1 MNKSSDNHPI
11 FHEDHLD
18 KNVRKLSQDIEYL
31 THQEMKENLQL
42 ALYSLTVMEKYGKL
56 PVQAGHFYVHPDLAE
71 LRFVD
76 VM

>member
-1 MNKSSDNHPI
+1 MKSDVQ
-11 FHEDHLD
+11 L
-18 KNVRKLSQDIEYL
+18 VGCYL
-31 THQEMKENLQL
+31 
-42 ALYSLTVMEKYGKL
+42 AISEKYWKL